1 MKQLLTLAAVLLFST
16 ITNAQQATDQQ
27 KKDFIAACM
36 AGAIKTGCPPQ
47 STQTPDIREH
57 PAVTIEQIRARN
69 AAAIIQGDKE
79 AERARATLQAP
90 LPAPIVTPAL
100 APTAPVTSPAQTQPV
115 PVIVVPSKPITPKHV
130 FITPVGRHTAA
141 QCGPATAPPGAG
153 WLYGINRA
161 QCLRTA
167 R

>member
-1 MKQLLTLAAVLLFST
+1 MKQLLISATVLLFST
-16 ITNAQQATDQQ
+16 IANAQQATDQQ

-69 AAAIIQGDKE
+69 AAAIIQGDNE
-79 AERARATLQAP
+79 AARARATLQAP
-90 LPAPIVTPAL
+90 LPAPTVTPAL
-100 APTAPVTSPAQTQPV
+100 VPTTSVASPAQTQPL
-115 PVIVVPSKPITPKHV
+115 PVIETPKPITPTHV

-153 WLYGINRA
+153 WLYGVNRA
-161 QCLRTA
+161 RCLRTA